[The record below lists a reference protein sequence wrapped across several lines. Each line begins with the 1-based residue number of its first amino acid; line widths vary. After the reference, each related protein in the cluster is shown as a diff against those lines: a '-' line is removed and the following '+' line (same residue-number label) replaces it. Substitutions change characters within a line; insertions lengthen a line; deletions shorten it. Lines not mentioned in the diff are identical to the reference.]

1 MCTDTREGLSCRH
14 LGNQARSIEVSM
26 CWLGIRIPGLF
37 QTWFPGSGFWAH
49 VLRAIFSLAFLDKEE
64 RSLKRHTLS
73 GPRHLVNDAEEYL
86 QEMGGR
92 FVPVPWVSESI
103 RYDGSGSSFILRSG
117 SIAANTP
124 FTLQGIHAMIHK
136 FKLYP
141 PLNHNNNN
149 NFNSLLGFT

>member
-1 MCTDTREGLSCRH
+1 MLVGDSYTRPVPDL
-14 LGNQARSIEVSM
+14 VSR
-26 CWLGIRIPGLF
+26 IRILGACIESHLLPGI
-37 QTWFPGSGFWAH
+37 
-49 VLRAIFSLAFLDKEE
+49 LRQGGKIP
-64 RSLKRHTLS
+64 KRHTLS

-141 PLNHNNNN
+141 P
-149 NFNSLLGFT
+149 